1 MLSNK
6 EVWVWQEKKRKAFQG
21 KKKNLEKFI
30 LKVLPKILLPWRAEV
45 VT

>member
-6 EVWVWQEKKRKAFQG
+6 EVWVWQEKKWKAFQE
-21 KKKNLEKFI
+21 KKNLEKFI